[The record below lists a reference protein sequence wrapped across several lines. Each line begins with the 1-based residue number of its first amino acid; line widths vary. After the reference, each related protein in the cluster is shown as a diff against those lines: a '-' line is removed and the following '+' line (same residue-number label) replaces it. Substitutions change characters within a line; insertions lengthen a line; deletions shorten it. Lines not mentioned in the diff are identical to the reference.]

1 MREYTNGAWEYAKGR
16 VSTQRTRDYTKDI
29 RVHKGHAS
37 TQREI
42 ESKRCSSRARGYT
55 NGAREYAKG
64 ARGHKQGRRVHKRAR
79 MRSRRLYSSFPFKRQ
94 LT

>member
-1 MREYTNGAWEYAKGR
+1 MREFTNGEWEYAKGR

-42 ESKRCSSRARGYT
+42 ESKRRSSRARGYT
-55 NGAREYAKG
+55 NWHASTQRVREYTNGAYECTKG
-64 ARGHKQGRRVHKRAR
+64 RA
-79 MRSRRLYSSFPFKRQ
+79 SALVALIPPFPSNAN
-94 LT
+94 